1 MTNFETLRNISRLYH
16 AGMAS
21 AEECARLIILSEPEP
36 ETRLRLAEEWLDS
49 SAELQQL
56 IERAQ

>member
-1 MTNFETLRNISRLYH
+1 MVNLESLQRVSRLYH

-49 SAELQQL
+49 SEELTRM
-56 IERAQ
+56 IKAA